1 MKWFL
6 NNWTVGISFLHYI
19 LTYSMFVRN
28 ANLWEPLLIWST
40 FTNSSYP
47 SILLSFAC
55 DLKIISKQ
63 STVRINRHIF
73 VFVFWTTINVM
84 TMIQGFFY
92 WSRPK
97 SPSMELVPP
106 KSEKLL
112 SSPKIAISLLK
123 KWKSKSEPVR
133 LKFVLLSYSK
143 KWRCGRL
150 WLGLSLFSKDLCH
163 L

>member
-19 LTYSMFVRN
+19 LTYYMFVRN

-84 TMIQGFFY
+84 TMIQVFFY

-106 KSEKLL
+106 KSEKWL
-112 SSPKIAISLLK
+112 SSPKIAISLLNK
-123 KWKSKSEPVR
+123 LAKARKMCKP
-133 LKFVLLSYSK
+133 
-143 KWRCGRL
+143 GT
-150 WLGLSLFSKDLCH
+150 LSLKKFGLGNPYVKKVF
-163 L
+163 